1 MKEKMKKYR
10 IYFIMFALILILAV
24 TFTAVIYAWDEDI
37 GRNPINETNSSR
49 SQIIMTGSGYTL
61 SDNQEEEYK
70 KEQETH
76 AEKIKDELKDP
87 DSIQSRIKAAV
98 ARAEEISKSGN
109 NLDDGQSADENIN
122 QGDIED
128 DTGDSTEDNQDD
140 TQNSLLP
147 VITTSLEEGQHVS
160 GNALTFTVKA
170 VSYKNVTLDSFDI
183 KVYLNGQRLYSSGIN
198 SHGQISYRTDGML
211 VDGTNEI
218 SITATDSEGNSSNI
232 IKNIDVD
239 INGARPIEGTVHI
252 RLDAQSIGIGTLYA
266 STEEI
271 YQGESTAAFVDRVL
285 RNAGFGIDHGG
296 TTAYGYY
303 LKRIYRTGITRGWN
317 INQNVKNHLDEIN
330 ASESVKPS
338 LNSLGEHDIYDA
350 SGWMYSW
357 NGEWP
362 DGMSSITLRDGDE
375 LRIVFSLYYGYEYNG
390 IWSDCRL

>member
-10 IYFIMFALILILAV
+10 IYFILFALILILAV

-98 ARAEEISKSGN
+98 ARAEEISKSEN
-109 NLDDGQSADENIN
+109 NHNDGQSADENIN

-128 DTGDSTEDNQDD
+128 DTGDSTEDTSDDIQD
-140 TQNSLLP
+140 SLLP

-218 SITATDSEGNSSNI
+218 SISSYKIGRSVNRYWNI
-232 IKNIDVD
+232 IR
-239 INGARPIEGTVHI
+239 IN
-252 RLDAQSIGIGTLYA
+252 
-266 STEEI
+266 
-271 YQGESTAAFVDRVL
+271 
-285 RNAGFGIDHGG
+285 
-296 TTAYGYY
+296 
-303 LKRIYRTGITRGWN
+303 
-317 INQNVKNHLDEIN
+317 
-330 ASESVKPS
+330 
-338 LNSLGEHDIYDA
+338 
-350 SGWMYSW
+350 
-357 NGEWP
+357 
-362 DGMSSITLRDGDE
+362 
-375 LRIVFSLYYGYEYNG
+375 
-390 IWSDCRL
+390 

>member
-10 IYFIMFALILILAV
+10 IYFILFALILILAV

-61 SDNQEEEYK
+61 SDNQVEEYK

-109 NLDDGQSADENIN
+109 NLDDGQSADGNES

-128 DTGDSTEDNQDD
+128 DTGDSTEDTSDDIQD
-140 TQNSLLP
+140 SLLP

>member
-10 IYFIMFALILILAV
+10 IYFILFALILVLSVA
-24 TFTAVIYAWDEDI
+24 FTVIIYAWDEDI
-37 GRNPINETNSSR
+37 GKNPINGTNSSR
-49 SQIIMTGSGYTL
+49 SQIIMTGSGYAL

-70 KEQETH
+70 KEQEIH
-76 AEKIKDELKDP
+76 AKKIKDELKDP

-98 ARAEEISKSGN
+98 ARAEEISKSEN
-109 NLDDGQSADENIN
+109 NHYDGQSADENIN

-128 DTGDSTEDNQDD
+128 DTGDSTEDTSDDIQD
-140 TQNSLLP
+140 SLLP

-303 LKRIYRTGITRGWN
+303 LKRIYRTGITIGWN

>member
-1 MKEKMKKYR
+1 MKEKMKNYR
-10 IYFIMFALILILAV
+10 IYFILFALVLILAV

-76 AEKIKDELKDP
+76 AEKIKNELKDP

-183 KVYLNGQRLYSSGIN
+183 KVYLNGQRLYSSGTN

-252 RLDAQSIGIGTLYA
+252 RLDAQSIGLGTLYA

-285 RNAGFGIDHGG
+285 KNAGFGIDHGG

>member
-10 IYFIMFALILILAV
+10 IYFILFALILILAV

-76 AEKIKDELKDP
+76 AKKIKDELKDP

-98 ARAEEISKSGN
+98 ARAEEISKSDN
-109 NLDDGQSADENIN
+109 NLDDGQSADGNES

-128 DTGDSTEDNQDD
+128 DTGDSTEDTSDNIQD
-140 TQNSLLP
+140 SLLP
-147 VITTSLEEGQHVS
+147 IITTSLEEGQHVS

-183 KVYLNGQRLYSSGIN
+183 KVYLNGQRLYSSGTN

>member
-10 IYFIMFALILILAV
+10 IYFILFALILILAV

-37 GRNPINETNSSR
+37 GKNPINGTNSSR

-70 KEQETH
+70 KEQEIH
-76 AEKIKDELKDP
+76 AKKIKDELKDP

-98 ARAEEISKSGN
+98 ARAEEISKSEN
-109 NLDDGQSADENIN
+109 NHNDGQSADENIN

-128 DTGDSTEDNQDD
+128 DTGDSTEDTSDDIQD
-140 TQNSLLP
+140 SLLP

-303 LKRIYRTGITRGWN
+303 LKRIYRTGITGGWN

>member
-10 IYFIMFALILILAV
+10 IYFILFALILILAV

-87 DSIQSRIKAAV
+87 DSIKSRIKAAV

-109 NLDDGQSADENIN
+109 NLDDGQSADGNES

-128 DTGDSTEDNQDD
+128 DTGDSTEDTSDDIQD
-140 TQNSLLP
+140 SLLP

>member
-10 IYFIMFALILILAV
+10 IYFILFALILILAV

-76 AEKIKDELKDP
+76 AKKIEDELKDP

-98 ARAEEISKSGN
+98 VRAEEISKSNN
-109 NLDDGQSADENIN
+109 NLHDGQSADGNES

-128 DTGDSTEDNQDD
+128 DTGDLTEDTSDDIQD
-140 TQNSLLP
+140 SLLP

-183 KVYLNGQRLYSSGIN
+183 KVYLNGQRLYSSGTN

-252 RLDAQSIGIGTLYA
+252 RLDAQSIGLGTLYA

-285 RNAGFGIDHGG
+285 KNAGFGIDHGG

-303 LKRIYRTGITRGWN
+303 LKRIYRTGITGGWN

>member
-10 IYFIMFALILILAV
+10 IYFILFALILVLSVA
-24 TFTAVIYAWDEDI
+24 FTVIIYAWDEDI
-37 GRNPINETNSSR
+37 GKNPINGTNSSR
-49 SQIIMTGSGYTL
+49 SQIIMTGSGYAL

-70 KEQETH
+70 KEQEIH
-76 AEKIKDELKDP
+76 AKKIKDELKDP

-98 ARAEEISKSGN
+98 ARAEEISKSEN
-109 NLDDGQSADENIN
+109 NHHDGQSADENIN

-128 DTGDSTEDNQDD
+128 DTGDSTEDTSDDIQD
-140 TQNSLLP
+140 SLLP

-252 RLDAQSIGIGTLYA
+252 RLEAQSIGLGTLYS

>member
-10 IYFIMFALILILAV
+10 IYFILFALILILAV

-128 DTGDSTEDNQDD
+128 DTGDSTEDTSDDIQD
-140 TQNSLLP
+140 SLLP

-252 RLDAQSIGIGTLYA
+252 RLEAQSIGLGTLYS

-271 YQGESTAAFVDRVL
+271 YLGESTAAFVDRVL

-303 LKRIYRTGITRGWN
+303 LKRIYRTGITIGWN

>member
-76 AEKIKDELKDP
+76 AEKIKNELKDP

>member
-10 IYFIMFALILILAV
+10 IYFILFALILILAV

-37 GRNPINETNSSR
+37 GRNPINETNCSR

-128 DTGDSTEDNQDD
+128 DTGDSTEDTSDDIQD
-140 TQNSLLP
+140 SLLP

>member
-10 IYFIMFALILILAV
+10 IYFILFALILILAV

-37 GRNPINETNSSR
+37 GKNPINGTNSSR
-49 SQIIMTGSGYTL
+49 SQIIMTGSGYAL

-70 KEQETH
+70 KEQEIH
-76 AEKIKDELKDP
+76 AKKIKDELKDP

-109 NLDDGQSADENIN
+109 NLDDGQSVDENIN

-128 DTGDSTEDNQDD
+128 DTGDSTEDTSDDIQD
-140 TQNSLLP
+140 SLLP